1 MGIRIVRTS
10 DLKDLPFRVIE
21 TIETKHHHKT
31 VYALRC
37 RDDEGEFY
45 LPVWSAAYKV
55 VCKALNNGNDAYW
68 TVDETKEG
76 TPYIKQISRKEA
88 IELIKNTR
96 KKQED

>member
-1 MGIRIVRTS
+1 MTIRIVRTG
-10 DLKDLPFRVIE
+10 DLKDLPFKVLE
-21 TIETKHHHKT
+21 TIEVKHHRKS

-68 TVDETKEG
+68 TVDENKEG
-76 TPYIKQISRKEA
+76 IPYIKQISRKEA
-88 IELIKNTR
+88 IELL
-96 KKQED
+96 KKSKKTQED